1 MSSELITSFEQKFKA
16 LEKKYKA
23 FIKYLQSYESLSK
36 QYTGEDEEQDG
47 EKLKD
52 QAVDSAKR
60 KWEEIQN
67 VVEEIQNVVSATF
80 NSYQIKNESLNS
92 PDATIGETKPNPLI
106 DTETIDDS
114 LASKE
119 ILEATSEAI
128 YEPTPTEKK
137 FVEYYNRILKV
148 HESQSDMEDQIAK
161 WTSDNGQE
169 LKRMSMLN
177 IGNVLDVQSE
187 LPKLSEDQRGNFYG
201 LREDDYYF
209 VVPISGVDVTQ
220 NDSIKQVFEIQGSG
234 KYLKEVIKPAR
245 FQVQVKQDN
254 IQVQKEQDNVRVQE
268 EQDNIITLCPGEKGK
283 ISLKDN

>member
-1 MSSELITSFEQKFKA
+1 MSSELITSFEQKC
-16 LEKKYKA
+16 KA

-67 VVEEIQNVVSATF
+67 VVSAIF

-106 DTETIDDS
+106 DTGTIDDS
-114 LASKE
+114 SASKE
-119 ILEATSEAI
+119 TPKQTPEDI
-128 YEPTPTEKK
+128 YKPTPTEKE
-137 FVEYYNRILKV
+137 FVESYNRILKDY
-148 HESQSDMEDQIAK
+148 ESQSEIEDEIAK
-161 WTSDNGQE
+161 LNFGNEQKP
-169 LKRMSMLN
+169 KRMGMSN
-177 IGNVLDVQSE
+177 IGGVLNVESE
-187 LPKLSEDQRGNFYG
+187 PPKLSEDHGGNFYG

-209 VVPISGVDVTQ
+209 VVPISSIDVTQ
-220 NDSIKQVFEIQGSG
+220 NDAIKQVFEIQGSG

-245 FQVQVKQDN
+245 FQVQAD
-254 IQVQKEQDNVRVQE
+254 
-268 EQDNIITLCPGEKGK
+268 QDNIITLCSGEKGK
-283 ISLKDN
+283 ISLKDG